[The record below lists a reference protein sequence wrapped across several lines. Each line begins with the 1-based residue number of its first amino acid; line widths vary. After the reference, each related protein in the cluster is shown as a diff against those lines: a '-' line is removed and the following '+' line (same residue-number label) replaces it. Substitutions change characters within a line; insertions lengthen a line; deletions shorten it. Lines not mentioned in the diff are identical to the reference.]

1 MEKKGKGILG
11 VLKKILKVYLFVIIL
26 GILLGVISEITGIGE
41 SKGIPENVLDYLG
54 TKDSEVYKI
63 YDKSE
68 YFTLEEY
75 HPGVLYYLDPNS
87 ELPGVSLRDGQV
99 IGVHIYPATDSSYHV
114 NGLRCGDSAEQIEK
128 CMNKLKASQMS
139 DREFPDLPGMP
150 AYRSINYQCQYK
162 KQDVEISISVR
173 HGFIDQ
179 INVNP
184 MDD

>member
-1 MEKKGKGILG
+1 MEKKGNGILKK
-11 VLKKILKVYLFVIIL
+11 VLKFFLFVVIL
-26 GILLGVISEITGIGE
+26 DILLGAISAITGIGE
-41 SKGIPENVLDYLG
+41 SKGIPENILDYLG
-54 TKDSEVYKI
+54 TKDSEVYKT

-68 YFTLEEY
+68 FFTMEHEE
-75 HPGVLYYLDPNS
+75 GLYYLYPNS
-87 ELPGVSLRDGQV
+87 ELPGVSLMDGQV
-99 IGVHIYPATDSSYHV
+99 VGVHIYPGTDSSYHV

-150 AYRSINYQCQYK
+150 AFRSIQYQCQYK
-162 KQDVEISISVR
+162 KQDVKIGISVR
-173 HGFIDQ
+173 NGFIDQ